1 MWGVKAK
8 SLQNANSQSSQKF
21 YSSTVLMYLYMAVD
35 KCYCWGFKVSKTRQ
49 PASKER
55 KCRQCLFMKSSASQS
70 VFKFCWVFFYFIC
83 LICCVHMVCKAV
95 MMIPGFCP
103 WFRCFFLGLNS
114 LLIFLYLGLCLMFG
128 KFSNSSFDV
137 FNLLV

>member
-8 SLQNANSQSSQKF
+8 SLQKANSQSSQKF

-35 KCYCWGFKVSKTRQ
+35 KCYCWGFKVFKTRQ
-49 PASKER
+49 LARKEN
-55 KCRQCLFMKSSASQS
+55 ADS
-70 VFKFCWVFFYFIC
+70 VFLWTHQHHSLSLSSVVFFYLIC
-83 LICCVHMVCKAV
+83 LICCVLIVCKAV

-103 WFRCFFLGLNS
+103 WFRWVFLGLNS